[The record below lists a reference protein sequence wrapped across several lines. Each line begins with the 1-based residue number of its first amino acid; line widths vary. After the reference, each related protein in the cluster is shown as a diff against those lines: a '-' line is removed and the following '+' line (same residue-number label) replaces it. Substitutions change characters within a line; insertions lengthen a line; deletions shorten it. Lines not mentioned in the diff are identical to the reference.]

1 MRHFIMVLNP
11 LCHSFVSLRK
21 LQDQTSRCSMVNK
34 LGKKNV
40 NRLALSE
47 TNDNS
52 VFSTAPFSLS
62 H

>member
-1 MRHFIMVLNP
+1 
-11 LCHSFVSLRK
+11 LCHSFASLRK

>member
-1 MRHFIMVLNP
+1 
-11 LCHSFVSLRK
+11 
-21 LQDQTSRCSMVNK
+21 MVNK